1 VIAGG
6 HRPRLKKEE
15 KLADK
20 GEREREREK
29 SRCKMRS
36 RMM

>member
-20 GEREREREK
+20 GEREREREE
-29 SRCKMRS
+29 KM
-36 RMM
+36 

>member
-20 GEREREREK
+20 GERERERE
-29 SRCKMRS
+29 REEKM
-36 RMM
+36 